1 MRWFN
6 THFFLKYQSQK
17 GKNKQELVF
26 RKHQTLD
33 VWHQG
38 KKIKT
43 FRFKNRDFPIVVLRK
58 PR

>member
-1 MRWFN
+1 MRWYN
-6 THFFLKYQSQK
+6 THFFLKDQSQK

-38 KKIKT
+38 KMIKT
-43 FRFKNRDFPIVVLRK
+43 SRFKN
-58 PR
+58 